1 MSTVLMEMNQK
12 ANRFHNYK
20 SEQRNHTDAKKKTDL
35 RVKDIQKKLKGL
47 LLVYHATIQDLQRQ
61 VIQMYRKIAVIDS
74 SKNLHGPIQLVR
86 RYLSVGRQKGA
97 IV

>member
-1 MSTVLMEMNQK
+1 MEMDQK

-20 SEQRNHTDAKKKTDL
+20 SELRSPTDAKKKTDL

-47 LLVYHATIQDLQRQ
+47 LLVYHATIRDLQRQ
-61 VIQMYRKIAVIDS
+61 VIQMYRKITVVES

-86 RYLSVGRQKGA
+86 R
-97 IV
+97 